1 MTTKA
6 EALDLLQRAAQRL
19 REHAAAATPGPWV
32 HVDYQ
37 GSHHEDITY
46 MGCGSVVTL
55 GYPVIGGDI
64 AAPSGDLYPR
74 GGYSPFEDMAY
85 IALVNPIVGL
95 ALADLLDLEIKILE
109 PAVQEKPDAPVG
121 EFGAAFAR
129 LTQALVSED
138 VYP

>member
-6 EALDLLQRAAQRL
+6 EALDLLQQAAQRL
-19 REHAAAATPGPWV
+19 REHAVAATPGPWV

-37 GSHHEDITY
+37 GSRHQDITY

-85 IALVNPIVGL
+85 IALMDPVAGL

-109 PAVQEKPDAPVG
+109 PAAQEKPDAPVG
-121 EFGAAFAR
+121 DFGMAFACLAR
-129 LTQALVSED
+129 ALVPED
-138 VYP
+138 AP